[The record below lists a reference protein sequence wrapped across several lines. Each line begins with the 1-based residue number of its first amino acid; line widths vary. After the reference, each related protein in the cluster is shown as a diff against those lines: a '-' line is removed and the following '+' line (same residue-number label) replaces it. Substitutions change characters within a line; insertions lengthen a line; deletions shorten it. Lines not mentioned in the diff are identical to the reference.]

1 MTEHDKKIL
10 FVDCDERLRRL
21 CSGALTSA
29 GYQVE
34 TASNGIEALR
44 RITEGPYGLV
54 IIDVN
59 TPGLDGIALYTRAL
73 KLCQRMKD
81 RFLFMTEG
89 LNREI
94 ERLSPGILNRCVLK
108 PFSIT
113 ELLTAVE
120 SFPEGKPAAV
130 GPRNP
135 VIHDKDRRV
144 EKRFVWEVDC
154 RVTGHGTYNPKPCTT
169 TADISVNGIRIRHIG
184 APLPSPSGVKVEV
197 RCLRVK
203 TAARVV
209 WATAVNELE
218 SEAGLKLSL
227 PISYS
232 SILAAV
238 QGSHISIPRQSRRQ

>member
-1 MTEHDKKIL
+1 MARHNKKIL
-10 FVDCDERLRRL
+10 FVDCDEQSRML
-21 CSGALTSA
+21 CSEALASA

-34 TASNGIEALR
+34 TASNGIEAVR
-44 RITEGPYGLV
+44 MITEAPYGLV
-54 IIDVN
+54 IIDVRA
-59 TPGLDGIALYTRAL
+59 TGLGGIAVYTRAL
-73 KLCQRMKD
+73 KLCPRMKD

-89 LNREI
+89 LDRDI
-94 ERLSPGILNRCVLK
+94 ERLIPGILNRCVLK

-113 ELLTAVE
+113 ELLTAVN
-120 SFPEGKPAAV
+120 SFPEGKPPAL

-154 RVTGHGTYNPKPCTT
+154 RVTEHGACKSKSCTT
-169 TADISVNGIRIRHIG
+169 TADISVNGLRIRHLG
-184 APLPSPSGVKVEV
+184 APLPTPGGVKVEI

-203 TAARVV
+203 TAARVL
-209 WATAVNELE
+209 WAASVNELE

-232 SILAAV
+232 SILAVV
-238 QGSHISIPRQSRRQ
+238 QGSHISIPRPSRRQ